1 MAIRMRAA
9 LTCTNEY
16 GVITIRIAICLLEI
30 HIPEANSLK
39 QKRSVLQSL
48 IKRIRNQYNVSVSE
62 VGSQDLWQRSEIGL
76 AAVCHT
82 GSGADAITRRL
93 ISFIEEDG
101 RVNVISVKQEIY

>member
-1 MAIRMRAA
+1 MAIRMKAD

-101 RVNVISVKQEIY
+101 RVNIISVKQEIY